1 MCGLSYGWLFGC
13 MVEVKRITQPF
24 DTFMVKFLQHAFFF
38 SNHMDL
44 CYVALLDTVGC
55 FHGCLPRRVHEVANF
70 RDAAGPVWKPSK
82 LRQLRRCKLCML

>member
-38 SNHMDL
+38 QTTWIYAMWHFWIPLAVSMVVYHVEFTRWPTSEM
-44 CYVALLDTVGC
+44 LLGQ
-55 FHGCLPRRVHEVANF
+55 FGSLA
-70 RDAAGPVWKPSK
+70 S
-82 LRQLRRCKLCML
+82 